1 MPAESGKRFKPS
13 KYVPVSAAAIFLVG
27 ATTLFFAFT
36 CPGLSLYVS
45 PAVPIYNAVVFLFVL
60 ANFSM
65 ATFMDPGIF
74 PRAEEDEDKEDD
86 FRAPL
91 YKTVEIKGIQV
102 RMKWCA
108 TCRFYRPPRCSHCSV
123 CDNCVEVT
131 GKFRGGVNPFTNGC
145 CNNVS
150 RVLCS
155 SPAPRYLGRP
165 KKEKTIVI
173 RPPFLRPEV
182 SDGQI
187 TVKIMDN
194 GIQGELRRSKSKG
207 SLEIT
212 ESQSADAEPPPPPKP
227 DLSRYTGL
235 RTHLSLATNEDSS
248 LLGKDSP
255 PTPTMYKYRPGYS
268 SSSTSAA
275 MPHSSSA
282 KLSRGDSLKEP
293 TSAAESSRHPSYRS
307 EPSLE
312 PESFRSPT
320 FGKSFHFEPLSSGSR
335 SSSLKSAQGTGFEL
349 GQLQSIR
356 SEGTT
361 STSYKSLA
369 NQTRNGSLSYDSLL
383 TPSDS
388 PDFESVQA
396 GPEPDPPLGYT
407 SPFLSAR
414 LAQQREAERHPR
426 LVPTGPT
433 HREPSPVRYDNLSR
447 HIVASLQEREKLL
460 RQSPPLPGRE
470 EEPGLGDSGIQST
483 PGSGHAPR
491 TSSSSDDSKRS
502 PLVKTPLGRPAAPR
516 FGKPDGLR
524 GRGLGSPEPGP
535 AAPYLGRSVS
545 YSSQKAGVT
554 PAGVSEAE
562 EVALQPL
569 LTPKDEVQLK
579 TAYSKSNGQ
588 PKSIGSASPG
598 PGQPPLSSPT
608 RGGVKKVSG
617 VGGTTYEISV

>member
-1 MPAESGKRFKPS
+1 MTAWALEPSICHKRR
-13 KYVPVSAAAIFLVG
+13 
-27 ATTLFFAFT
+27 
-36 CPGLSLYVS
+36 
-45 PAVPIYNAVVFLFVL
+45 N
-60 ANFSM
+60 
-65 ATFMDPGIF
+65 
-74 PRAEEDEDKEDD
+74 
-86 FRAPL
+86 
-91 YKTVEIKGIQV
+91 
-102 RMKWCA
+102 
-108 TCRFYRPPRCSHCSV
+108 
-123 CDNCVEVT
+123 
-131 GKFRGGVNPFTNGC
+131 
-145 CNNVS
+145 
-150 RVLCS
+150 
-155 SPAPRYLGRP
+155 
-165 KKEKTIVI
+165 
-173 RPPFLRPEV
+173 
-182 SDGQI
+182 
-187 TVKIMDN
+187 
-194 GIQGELRRSKSKG
+194 
-207 SLEIT
+207 T
-212 ESQSADAEPPPPPKP
+212 ESMLCFLPQ
-227 DLSRYTGL
+227 
-235 RTHLSLATNEDSS
+235 
-248 LLGKDSP
+248 
-255 PTPTMYKYRPGYS
+255 
-268 SSSTSAA
+268 
-275 MPHSSSA
+275 
-282 KLSRGDSLKEP
+282 LSRGDSLKEP
-293 TSAAESSRHPSYRS
+293 TSIAESSRHPSYRS

-320 FGKSFHFEPLSSGSR
+320 FGKSFHFDPLSSGSR

-535 AAPYLGRSVS
+535 TAPYLGRSMS
-545 YSSQKAGVT
+545 YSSQKA

>member
-1 MPAESGKRFKPS
+1 MKA
-13 KYVPVSAAAIFLVG
+13 
-27 ATTLFFAFT
+27 
-36 CPGLSLYVS
+36 LSL
-45 PAVPIYNAVVFLFVL
+45 LTL
-60 ANFSM
+60 
-65 ATFMDPGIF
+65 
-74 PRAEEDEDKEDD
+74 
-86 FRAPL
+86 
-91 YKTVEIKGIQV
+91 
-102 RMKWCA
+102 
-108 TCRFYRPPRCSHCSV
+108 
-123 CDNCVEVT
+123 
-131 GKFRGGVNPFTNGC
+131 
-145 CNNVS
+145 
-150 RVLCS
+150 
-155 SPAPRYLGRP
+155 RYLGRP

-194 GIQGELRRSKSKG
+194 GIQGELRRTKSKG

-268 SSSTSAA
+268 SSSASAA

-293 TSAAESSRHPSYRS
+293 TSIAESSRHPSYRS

-320 FGKSFHFEPLSSGSR
+320 FGKSFHFDPLSSGSR

-460 RQSPPLPGRE
+460 RQSPPVPGHE

-502 PLVKTPLGRPAAPR
+502 PLGKTPLGRPAAPR

-535 AAPYLGRSVS
+535 TAPYLGRSMS
-545 YSSQKAGVT
+545 YSSQKA
-554 PAGVSEAE
+554 PPGVSETE

>member
-45 PAVPIYNAVVFLFVL
+45 PAVPIYNAIVFLFVL

-194 GIQGELRRSKSKG
+194 GIQGELRRTKSKG

-235 RTHLSLATNEDSS
+235 RTHLSLATNEESS

-268 SSSTSAA
+268 SSSASAA

-293 TSAAESSRHPSYRS
+293 TSIAESSRHPSYRS

-320 FGKSFHFEPLSSGSR
+320 FGKSFHFDPLSSGSR

-502 PLVKTPLGRPAAPR
+502 PLGKTPLGRPAVPR

-535 AAPYLGRSVS
+535 TAPYVGRSMS
-545 YSSQKAGVT
+545 YSSQKA
-554 PAGVSEAE
+554 PSGVSETE

-579 TAYSKSNGQ
+579 TAYSKTNGQ
-588 PKSIGSASPG
+588 PKNIGSASPG